1 MALPKI
7 ELPIFELALPSNGE
21 KIKYRPF
28 TVKEEKI
35 LLVAQQ
41 SHDATQEVIAV
52 KQIVNNCLIDKDISE
67 LAMFDLEFIMLALR
81 SKSIDNNI
89 EFAVKDPDTEETVK
103 LTLDI
108 ENVTVLKNPE
118 HTNQIK
124 INETYTLFL
133 KYPTIDEYIKIS
145 ELDQEDP
152 LVSYFMM
159 VSCLDK
165 VASEDEVY
173 NLKDY
178 TQKEIDTFVED
189 FSADVIKKIQDF
201 FETMPKVR
209 HELKYKNKNGD
220 EKTFVIEGMRTFFT

>member
-159 VSCLDK
+159 VSCLDQ